1 MDSLQQTLGRELM
14 DAQNSR
20 DGEGLAHGHMVVK
33 VAEPALTPEL
43 THISL
48 GAHCL

>member
-20 DGEGLAHGHMVVK
+20 DGEGLAQGHMAK
-33 VAEPALTPEL
+33 GGQYTWPLPTFDP
-43 THISL
+43 I
-48 GAHCL
+48 